1 MAEKYKSG
9 EAKSKEH
16 GTRTRSGS
24 AVVREYWGERRKK
37 ESLRMRN
44 FAKVR
49 NERNEREKRTCL
61 LVCVY
66 TVWDRNKWT
75 DTANRYQ

>member
-49 NERNEREKRTCL
+49 NERNEREKKNCTNLPPCL
-61 LVCVY
+61 CIYSLGQ
-66 TVWDRNKWT
+66 K
-75 DTANRYQ
+75 